1 MLNEEK
7 GINEGLKNKGK
18 KKNIKKKETFKMNNK
33 KKTILLAIDCESD
46 VRVRLDVNGVDKI
59 LGG

>member
-33 KKTILLAIDCESD
+33 KKKQYCWPSIVSPT
-46 VRVRLDVNGVDKI
+46 
-59 LGG
+59 

>member
-18 KKNIKKKETFKMNNK
+18 KKKNIKKKETFKMNNK
-33 KKTILLAIDCESD
+33 KKQYCWPSIVSPT
-46 VRVRLDVNGVDKI
+46 
-59 LGG
+59 